1 MAEDGYRIVLKVNAM
16 RPYITVKV
24 MKTSNERNVRL
35 SINKPACVKSTTPI
49 SDIMPV
55 VRNKK
60 INWLESEGYILIRV

>member
-1 MAEDGYRIVLKVNAM
+1 MTCNIVLKVNAM
-16 RPYITVKV
+16 RPYITVNV
-24 MKTSNERNVRL
+24 MKTSKERNVRL